1 MRAEIR
7 QIFYDDSSRR
17 ELDPGFLP
25 MDNTANARPDWF
37 EFCVIRD
44 YLSRAS
50 LQEDMWYGFLS
61 PKFRLKTG
69 LGAADVLSFLRASDS
84 YANVA
89 LFSNAWDQIAYFL
102 NSFEQGEFWH
112 PGLTDASQQFLD
124 RSGVTLDLRR
134 HIAHTGNCVYSNFF
148 AAKPAFWREWLRLA
162 DGLFDLVEAGQTD
175 LARKLARKTS
185 YGVEESPYAMKA
197 FVQERLAAVLL
208 AGGAYRVAAVDSSD
222 RIPLFDAL
230 FRNDGRTRAQLRACD
245 TLKMEYALS
254 GGQDKSYLDMY
265 LKLRSSIALLIPMRS
280 PFA

>member
-25 MDNTANARPDWF
+25 MDNTANARPDWY
-37 EFCVIRD
+37 EFGVIRE

-50 LQEDMWYGFLS
+50 LQEDTWYGFLS

-69 LGAADVLSFLRASDS
+69 LGAADVFKFLRASEPD
-84 YANVA
+84 ANVA

-112 PGLTDASQQFLD
+112 PGLTAVSQQFLD
-124 RSGVTLDLRR
+124 RSGVALDLRR
-134 HIAHTGNCVYSNFF
+134 HVAHTGNCVYCNFF

-162 DGLFDLVEAGQTD
+162 DSLFDMVEEGQTD
-175 LARKLARKTS
+175 LARTLACKTS
-185 YGVEESPYAMKA
+185 YGVQESPYAMKA

-230 FRNDGRTRAQLRACD
+230 FRNDGLTRAQLRACD
-245 TLKMEYALS
+245 TLKMQYAFS

-265 LKLRSSIALLIPMRS
+265 LKLRLSVALLIPMRS